1 MLDALFKPK
10 AVAVIGASTKELQI
24 GNRIVK
30 NLLDFGFKGPIYPIN
45 PKGEDVRGVKA
56 YASILDVPTD
66 VDVAHIIIPA
76 KLVPQAIEDCG
87 KKNAKFVILNGG
99 GFAEVGP
106 EGAAIEQECIARA
119 KKAGIRIMGPNCQGI
134 INTAPDVRAYC
145 NFTFTRPDPGF
156 ISIVALSGG
165 VAELIHQ
172 AFAEQ
177 GIGTR
182 MYASNGNACDVSIP
196 EILRYY
202 GDDAGTR
209 VIVLYVEGLRD
220 PKTFLEVARQ
230 VTQKKPILA
239 MKAGRTM
246 EGAKAAASHTGGMAR
261 EDLSTD
267 LIFDKTGIL
276 SFRDEAELC
285 QAAAAFAVQPA
296 PRGNRVGMITNT
308 GGPAVISTDVFVSG
322 GLTIPPLSEKAEKI
336 LKEKMLPEA
345 AVHNP
350 LDVLATAGPVHFR
363 TALDVLMDEEQFDS
377 VYLNLVTPFFV
388 DAEGIAKQIVEVNQ
402 ARRKPLVCNLMTD
415 KRQWAETVR
424 ILKEGGVPCYSFPG
438 TAARALVAL
447 TRYNTIR
454 SREIG
459 AVKTFADVDRRK
471 AEAILQQAAGRKML
485 SSAEAYGIFAAYG
498 IPVADWRIAN
508 DAAAAVQAAA
518 EIGFPV
524 VVKADSESI
533 VHKSDVGGIVVNL
546 NDAAAVRA
554 TVEAMVKKFDAK
566 DLRFFV
572 QKYLPGGR
580 EIIIGAKAEE
590 DIGHLVMFG
599 LGGIYVEVL
608 KDVVF
613 QLTPVTDVEA
623 RAMLT
628 SIKTAPLLKGVRGEK
643 GVDEKGI
650 VEIIQRLSQLL
661 TDLPMIRE
669 MDLNPVIAFE
679 DRVFVVDARVSIQ
692 YSVISSQ

>member
-202 GDDAGTR
+202 GDDEGTR

-285 QAAAAFAVQPA
+285 QAAAAFATQPA

>member
-1 MLDALFKPK
+1 MLDGLFRPRS
-10 AVAVIGASTKELQI
+10 VAVIGASTKELQI

-87 KKNAKFVILNGG
+87 KKQVKFVILNGG
-99 GFAEVGP
+99 GFAEVGA
-106 EGAAIEQECIARA
+106 EGAAIQDACIAA
-119 KKAGIRIMGPNCQGI
+119 ATKNGIRIMGPNCQGV
-134 INTAPDVRAYC
+134 INTDPNVRAYC

-202 GDDAGTR
+202 GDDEGTR

-220 PKTFLEVARQ
+220 PKTFLEVARA

-239 MKAGRTM
+239 MKAGRTL

-308 GGPAVISTDVFVSG
+308 GGPAVISTDVFVGG
-322 GLTIPPLSEKAEKI
+322 GLQIPTLPEKSEKI
-336 LKEKMLPEA
+336 LKENMLPEA
-345 AVHNP
+345 AIHNP
-350 LDVLATAGPVHFR
+350 LDVLATAGPAHLR
-363 TALDVLMDEEQFDS
+363 AALDAFMDEDAFDS

-415 KRQWAETVR
+415 RRQWAETVR

-447 TRYNTIR
+447 TRYNALR

-459 AVKTFADVDRRK
+459 VVAQFDDVARSQV
-471 AEAILQQAAGRKML
+471 AAIVQRARAAGRTML
-485 SSAEAYGIFAAYG
+485 SSAEVYNILGGYG
-498 IPVADWRIAN
+498 IPVAAWRLA
-508 DAAAAVQAAA
+508 DDASAAARAAT

-524 VVKADSESI
+524 VIKADTASI
-533 VHKSDVGGIVVNL
+533 VHKSDVGGIVANL
-546 NDAAAVRA
+546 QDAGAVRA
-554 TVEAMVKKFDAK
+554 TVEAMRKKFDAP

-572 QKYLPGGR
+572 QKFLPGGR
-580 EIIIGAKAEE
+580 EIIIGAKAEPE
-590 DIGHLVMFG
+590 LGHLIMFG

-623 RAMLT
+623 RAMLS
-628 SIKTAPLLKGVRGEK
+628 SIKAARLLKGVRGEK
-643 GVDEKGI
+643 GVSENAL

-661 TDLPMIRE
+661 TDAPMIQE
-669 MDLNPVIAFE
+669 LDLNPVIAFE
-679 DRVFVVDARVSIQ
+679 DRAFVADARASAAQ
-692 YSVISSQ
+692 

>member
-1 MLDALFKPK
+1 MLDRLFKPK
-10 AVAVIGASTKELQI
+10 SVAVIGASSKELQI

-56 YASILDVPTD
+56 YASILNVPTD

-87 KKNAKFVILNGG
+87 KKNVKFVILNGG

-106 EGAAIEQECIARA
+106 EGAAIQDACMAAA
-119 KKAGIRIMGPNCQGI
+119 KKNGIRIVGPNCQGI
-134 INTAPDVRAYC
+134 INTDPAVRAYC
-145 NFTFTRPDPGF
+145 NFTFTRPEPGF

-202 GDDAGTR
+202 GDDEGTR

-220 PKTFLEVARQ
+220 PKTFQQVASEVAK
-230 VTQKKPILA
+230 KKPILA
-239 MKAGRTM
+239 MKAGRTR
-246 EGAKAAASHTGGMAR
+246 EGAQAAASHTGGMAR
-261 EDLSTD
+261 QDLSTD

-308 GGPAVISTDVFVSG
+308 GGPAVISTDVFVGG
-322 GLTIPPLSEKAEKI
+322 GLTIPPLPEKTEKL

-350 LDVLATAGPVHFR
+350 LDVLATAGPAHLR
-363 TALDVLMDEEQFDS
+363 AALDAFMDEEQFDS

-388 DAEGIAKQIVEVNQ
+388 DAEGIAKQIVEVNH

-447 TRYNTIR
+447 TRYNTLRTRETGTVAHFEGDR
-454 SREIG
+454 SQV
-459 AVKTFADVDRRK
+459 A
-471 AEAILQQAAGRKML
+471 AIIQRARAAGRQRL
-485 SSAEAYGIFAAYG
+485 TSAEVNGLLGCYG
-498 IPVADWRIAN
+498 IPLADWRLAD
-508 DAAAAVQAAA
+508 DAAAAEKAAA

-524 VVKADSESI
+524 VVKADAASI
-533 VHKSDVGGIVVNL
+533 VHKSDVGGVVVNL
-546 NDAAAVRA
+546 ADARAVRA
-554 TVEAMVKKFDAK
+554 TVEAMRKKFTAP

-590 DIGHLVMFG
+590 DLGHLIMFG
-599 LGGIYVEVL
+599 LGGIYVEIL

-623 RAMLT
+623 RGMLS
-628 SIKTAPLLKGVRGEK
+628 SIKAARLLQGARGEK

-661 TDLPMIRE
+661 TDAPMIQE
-669 MDLNPVIAFE
+669 LDLNPVMAYE
-679 DRVFVVDARVSIQ
+679 DRVFVADARA
-692 YSVISSQ
+692 SVGQ

>member
-202 GDDAGTR
+202 GDDEGTR